1 MSQFSR
7 VTIES
12 AIELA
17 DELLDFSN
25 KYNGRAEVERFLLL
39 FNLENEVLDTG
50 DFRPGP
56 RITALLNYLYT
67 HDNEKGP
74 LGANLV
80 YEIIEYITERQ
91 VNRYRYTAKF
101 LKLESYLKQ
110 LDGYRVND
118 DGKLEPIMP
127 ETMHL
132 AEKNDEL
139 RSLLDKFRFST
150 AIGHLNQ
157 ATSSFTRG
165 EWASA
170 NGQLRTFV
178 ESLFNSIADKLV
190 SNLPSASINKWEAIS
205 QINPPFFSPDLN
217 EWRKPNDKGKETFV
231 RGFFNRLH
239 PLGPHPG
246 LSEEEDC
253 TFRLYLVT
261 VVAWHYLRQLDRR
274 I

>member
-7 VTIES
+7 ITIES

-25 KYNGRAEVERFLLL
+25 KYNGRAEVERFLLR
-39 FNLENEVLDTG
+39 FNLDNVVPDPG

-56 RITALLNYLYT
+56 RITLLLNYLYT
-67 HDNEKGP
+67 HDDEKGP

-91 VNRYRYTAKF
+91 TKRYRYNPKL

-110 LDGYRVND
+110 LDGYRIND
-118 DGKLEPIMP
+118 DGKLEPILP
-127 ETMHL
+127 ESMQL

-139 RSLLDKFRFST
+139 RTLLDKFGFST
-150 AIGHLNQ
+150 AKGHLNQ
-157 ATSSFTRG
+157 ATSCFARG
-165 EWASA
+165 DWPAA
-170 NGQLRTFV
+170 NGQLRTFI
-178 ESLFNSIADKLV
+178 ESLFNSIADALV
-190 SNLPSASINKWEAIS
+190 ANLSPNSNQKWEAIS
-205 QINPPFFSPDLN
+205 QINPPFFSPELN
-217 EWRKPNDKGKETFV
+217 EWRKPNDNKQTFV
-231 RGFFNRLH
+231 PGFWSRLH
-239 PLGPHPG
+239 PMGPHPG
-246 LSEEEDC
+246 LSDEDDC